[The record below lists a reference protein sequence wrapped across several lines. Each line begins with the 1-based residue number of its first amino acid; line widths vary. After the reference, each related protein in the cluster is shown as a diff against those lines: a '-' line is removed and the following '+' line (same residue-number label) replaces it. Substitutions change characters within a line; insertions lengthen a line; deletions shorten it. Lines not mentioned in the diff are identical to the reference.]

1 MPDITAEA
9 LGALNQYA
17 EGPALLKQAV
27 AGLNDRQLRTPAPPG
42 KWSVME
48 IVCHIADAEIFYA
61 DRIKRVLVE
70 DRPTMFSA
78 DPDQFVA
85 RLGYDIRDLDEEL
98 AVVASIRAQVT
109 RILRS
114 ATASDLER
122 VGVHST
128 DGPLTLAALL
138 KRIANHIPHHIK
150 FITEKRPALLAI
162 K

>member
-1 MPDITAEA
+1 MPDITADA
-9 LGALNQYA
+9 LAALNQYA

-42 KWSVME
+42 KWSIME

-85 RLGYDIRDLDEEL
+85 RLCYDTRDLGEEL

-114 ATASDLER
+114 ATATDFER
-122 VGVHST
+122 VGVHSA
-128 DGPLTLAALL
+128 DGPLTLTVLL
-138 KRIANHIPHHIK
+138 KRIANHIPHHIQ